1 MPFSILVFNLP
12 SAKIN
17 DVEQFGE
24 DIDDNIT
31 FDDFDGDDDE
41 IDDVSTC
48 SRAYVHIYAYPHMGP
63 ADINV

>member
-48 SRAYVHIYAYPHMGP
+48 TRVHMLIHIWARQ
-63 ADINV
+63 I